1 MYFPRLALAAL
12 FPLLLFACNRPAQE
26 TETLPPLRVTVLHAA
41 PADWVTTLRLPG
53 TLVAR
58 EEVPVSTALQGQR
71 ILSVTVDVGDR
82 VQAGQVLALFDTATL
97 KQELAQAQAQEARA
111 QAALAQAKRNA
122 ARAGKLV
129 QERAVSVSDSE
140 QLASAV
146 REGQAALNG
155 AVAARKLAQLRLGY
169 AEVRAPVAGVVV
181 SRPAQ
186 VGMTAGIGSPLFVL
200 QVDGALEWQAQVSP
214 EDGQR
219 LKVGTPARVTVG
231 AAEVGGRVRLFVPD
245 ADAQSR
251 RVVVR
256 VALDSHADLRANLL
270 LRGRF
275 LLGKEEVW
283 TIPAAALVR
292 EDGHDFVVLVE
303 ADNRVRRQ
311 ALTLGERLGDRV
323 VVLDGLPQGA
333 RFVLRGGS
341 FLQDG
346 DVVRVVD
353 GAPAAAGGG

>member
-1 MYFPRLALAAL
+1 MVRWLIILLWVCTAARAQEAGQALAVEVGQAV
-12 FPLLLFACNRPAQE
+12 
-26 TETLPPLRVTVLHAA
+26 RVAHERSLAA
-41 PADWVTTLRLPG
+41 DGVVA
-53 TLVAR
+53 AR
-58 EEVPVSTALQGQR
+58 ELAAVNAQVAGVSLAKLNAD
-71 ILSVTVDVGDR
+71 IGDR

-97 KQELAQAQAQEARA
+97 KQELAQAQEARA

-122 ARAGKLV
+122 ARTGKLV

-140 QLASAV
+140 QSASAA
-146 REGQAALNG
+146 REAQAALDG

-231 AAEVGGRVRLFVPD
+231 AAEVGGRVRLFAPD

>member
-1 MYFPRLALAAL
+1 MVRWLIILLWVCTAARAQEAGQALAVEVGQAV
-12 FPLLLFACNRPAQE
+12 
-26 TETLPPLRVTVLHAA
+26 RVAHERSLAA
-41 PADWVTTLRLPG
+41 DGVVA
-53 TLVAR
+53 AR
-58 EEVPVSTALQGQR
+58 ELAAVNAQVAGVSLAKLNA
-71 ILSVTVDVGDR
+71 DVGDR

-140 QLASAV
+140 QSASAQ
-146 REGQAALNG
+146 REAQAVLDG

-231 AAEVGGRVRLFVPD
+231 AAEVGGRVRLFAPD
-245 ADAQSR
+245 ADAQ
-251 RVVVR
+251 
-256 VALDSHADLRANLL
+256 
-270 LRGRF
+270 
-275 LLGKEEVW
+275 
-283 TIPAAALVR
+283 
-292 EDGHDFVVLVE
+292 
-303 ADNRVRRQ
+303 
-311 ALTLGERLGDRV
+311 
-323 VVLDGLPQGA
+323 
-333 RFVLRGGS
+333 
-341 FLQDG
+341 
-346 DVVRVVD
+346 
-353 GAPAAAGGG
+353 

>member
-1 MYFPRLALAAL
+1 MVRLFWLLVLLPVCGMLRAQEAGQALAVEVGQAV
-12 FPLLLFACNRPAQE
+12 
-26 TETLPPLRVTVLHAA
+26 RVAHERSLAA
-41 PADWVTTLRLPG
+41 DGVVA
-53 TLVAR
+53 AR
-58 EEVPVSTALQGQR
+58 ELAAVNAQVAGVSLAKLNAD
-71 ILSVTVDVGDR
+71 IGDR

-140 QLASAV
+140 QSASAA
-146 REGQAALNG
+146 REAQAALDG

-231 AAEVGGRVRLFVPD
+231 AAEVGGRVRLFAPD